1 MEDSGIR
8 VILADNNV
16 QDRESK
22 RKCMEAQGIQ
32 VIYDTGDGKKALE
45 HIQSMKPDVV
55 VLDMILPCIDGIGI
69 IEECKQME
77 EGESPVFI
85 IETALRMGSMVEQAL
100 QAGADYYMM
109 KPVAASVLIKR
120 IKQLDG
126 EQTQIE
132 SGGVHTESVKSAS
145 VTDAQ
150 PDVGQASPM
159 YADRVI
165 EKAEQG
171 VVKEFG
177 DETHSIA
184 KASGNSSYSR
194 FTGDLEIDITNIL
207 LEIGIPAHIKGYQ
220 YIREGIMMAFY
231 DRNMLHY
238 ITKFLYP
245 GIAKKYHTTSSSVE
259 RTIRHA
265 IEVAWH
271 RGDLNTLEEVFG
283 NTISAGKGKP
293 TNSEFMALLTDK
305 IRLEYRIRN
314 AC

>member
-69 IEECKQME
+69 IEECKQIE
-77 EGESPVFI
+77 EGDSPVFI

-126 EQTQIE
+126 EQTQ
-132 SGGVHTESVKSAS
+132 SGSGEVQTENTDAAS
-145 VTDAQ
+145 VTFAQ
-150 PDVGQASPM
+150 PDVGQVSPL
-159 YADRVI
+159 YTDRVA
-165 EKAEQG
+165 EKAEQELEKELASEANG
-171 VVKEFG
+171 V
-177 DETHSIA
+177 A
-184 KASGNSSYSR
+184 KSSGNSSYSR

>member
-1 MEDSGIR
+1 METNDIR
-8 VILADNNV
+8 VILADSNV

-45 HIQSMKPDVV
+45 HIQRMKPDVV

-69 IEECKQME
+69 IEECKRLCGE
-77 EGESPVFI
+77 ESPVFI
-85 IETALRMGSMVEQAL
+85 IETALRMGNMVERAL

-126 EQTQIE
+126 EQSQSLSDKVNTERIASSDIRAIYSE
-132 SGGVHTESVKSAS
+132 SGQAAS
-145 VTDAQ
+145 YLKPV
-150 PDVGQASPM
+150 M
-159 YADRVI
+159 
-165 EKAEQG
+165 EKAEQDA
-171 VVKEFG
+171 VAEQAEDTPDK
-177 DETHSIA
+177 A
-184 KASGNSSYSR
+184 KASGSSSASR
-194 FTGDLEIDITNIL
+194 YTGDLEIDITNIL

-245 GIAKKYHTTSSSVE
+245 SIAKKYHTTSSSVE

-283 NTISAGKGKP
+283 NTVSAGKGKP